1 MTAVLI
7 IMIWLLIGI
16 INYQIFVKDALI
28 KFIEDSLQHKVSTY
42 YIKDT
47 LKLAIKGDKILF
59 IIFLLLGAIPLI
71 YIFITHLT
79 KLLK

>member
-1 MTAVLI
+1 MIILI
-7 IMIWLLIGI
+7 ITIWLLIGI

-47 LKLAIKGDKILF
+47 LQLGIKGDKILF
-59 IIFLLLGAIPLI
+59 TIFLLLGAIPLI
-71 YIFITHLT
+71 YIFITYLT